1 MIGVEEINTFKVC
14 LKQGYS
20 MKFKVNYSLIS
31 WASTGGKVSRTKKII
46 NAENAEEAKLKVLK
60 ATGNKAFNFVV
71 QTILEE

>member
-1 MIGVEEINTFKVC
+1 
-14 LKQGYS
+14 